1 MSTPPRSRTRDSLLP
16 SFRQHTVTWTDVRW
30 LSLAVLAA
38 ATIYASYLAT
48 HQYPA
53 YVGGLYIAISDQI
66 IAHGYALPERIP
78 GYTADGVPFAYPPFM
93 FYVYAV
99 IRDLFGVDAITLT
112 RLIPGAVLTFMI
124 VPYYFLARHLLD
136 SKRQAGLASVIF
148 AGAPAVLRWHLS
160 AGGIVRAPAV
170 TIALLGAYTG
180 IRLFQTGDRR
190 WIVPG
195 MALFG
200 IEVLTHPTYTVFFA
214 FTYLLAYAAFDRSIQ
229 GLVYG
234 AIVAGGG
241 ILLAAPWWLQIFAT
255 HGPDIFL
262 QASGTHTGLFGG
274 WHRIYWQFVIPLKE
288 KDITS
293 VFYLAVFIASAY
305 ALYRKRYFLA
315 VWAIG
320 ASYLLGKDRFLFIG
334 GAMLIAFL
342 VYDGVLPAIRTFL
355 SERTSRPDLYRVVS
369 VAVVAL
375 VMLTAVGTG
384 VAFATSTLQ
393 TEYDHSAAQ
402 PATMD
407 TYDREAMAWMEANT
421 ASDSTFVVMGDTA
434 EWVPLFTDRTILI
447 GPWGVE
453 WTTSANY
460 YWEVE
465 YYKAISNCGSA
476 SCVTQLLA
484 FGDRHPDYIY
494 VPKDDY
500 TVRGKERETTTN
512 MEHSLLESPR
522 YDLAYENEGVL
533 IFEVSRSATQSSG
546 DETDATS
553 SPDGPGR

>member
-1 MSTPPRSRTRDSLLP
+1 MSTPPRSRTRNSLLP
-16 SFRQHTVTWTDVRW
+16 DWRHHTVTWTDVTW

-38 ATIYASYLAT
+38 ATVYVSYLAT

-53 YVGGLYIAISDQI
+53 YVGGLYIAISDAI
-66 IAHGYALPERIP
+66 VANGYALPERIP
-78 GYTADGVPFAYPPFM
+78 GYTVSGVPFAYPPFM

-112 RLIPGAVLTFMI
+112 RFIPGAVMTLIM

-136 SKRQAGLASVIF
+136 SKRQAGLAAIVF
-148 AGAPAVLRWHLS
+148 VGTPAVLRWHLS
-160 AGGIVRAPAV
+160 AGGIVRAPAFM
-170 TIALLGAYTG
+170 IALVGAYTG

-200 IEVLTHPTYTVFFA
+200 IQVLTHPTYTVFFA
-214 FTYLLAYAAFDRSIQ
+214 FSYLLAYAVFDRSFY

-241 ILLAAPWWLQIFAT
+241 ILIAAPWWLQIFAT
-255 HGPDIFL
+255 HGPEIFL
-262 QASGTHTGLFGG
+262 QASGTHHGLGGG
-274 WHRIYWQFVIPLKE
+274 WHRIYRQFIIPIKE
-288 KDITS
+288 KDIIS
-293 VFYLAVFIASAY
+293 VFYLAVFVAAGY
-305 ALYRKRYFLA
+305 ALWKKRYFLA
-315 VWAIG
+315 IWAIG
-320 ASYLLGKDRFLFIG
+320 ASYLIGKDRFLFVG
-334 GAMLIAFL
+334 GAMLVAFL
-342 VYDGVLPAIRTFL
+342 VYDGVLPAVKTFL
-355 SERTSRPDLYRVVS
+355 SERTSRGDLYRGVS
-369 VAVVAL
+369 LALVAL

-407 TYDREAMAWMEANT
+407 DHDREAMQWMQSNT
-421 ASDSTFVVMGDTA
+421 PQDATFVVMGDTA
-434 EWVPLFTDRTILI
+434 EWVPLFTERTILV

-453 WTTSANY
+453 WTTSHTY

-484 FGDRHPDYIY
+484 FGERQPDYLY
-494 VPKDDY
+494 VPKGDY
-500 TVRGKERETTTN
+500 TVRGKERHTELG
-512 MEHSLLESPR
+512 MQDSLYEAPR
-522 YDLAYENEGVL
+522 YDLVYENEGVL
-533 IFEVSRSATQSSG
+533 IYKVAQSPSQTTDNS
-546 DETDATS
+546 DESTAGTAA
-553 SPDGPGR
+553 

>member
-1 MSTPPRSRTRDSLLP
+1 MSTPPRSRTRHSLLP
-16 SFRQHTVTWTDVRW
+16 DWRNHTVTLTDVTW
-30 LSLAVLAA
+30 LCLAILAA
-38 ATIYASYLAT
+38 ATVYVSYLAT

-53 YVGGLYIAISDQI
+53 YVGGLYIAISDAIVQN
-66 IAHGYALPERIP
+66 GYALPERIP
-78 GYTADGVPFAYPPFM
+78 GYTEAGVPFAYPPFM

-112 RLIPGAVLTFMI
+112 RFIPGAVLTLMM

-136 SKRQAGLASVIF
+136 SKRQAGLAAIIF

-214 FTYLLAYAAFDRSIQ
+214 FSYLLAYAVFDRSFY

-255 HGPDIFL
+255 HGPEIFL
-262 QASGTHTGLFGG
+262 QASGTHHGLGGG
-274 WHRIYWQFVIPLKE
+274 WSRIYRQFIIPLKE
-288 KDITS
+288 KDIIS
-293 VFYLAVFIASAY
+293 VFYLAVFVAAGY
-305 ALYRKRYFLA
+305 GLWKKRYFL
-315 VWAIG
+315 VIWAIG
-320 ASYLLGKDRFLFIG
+320 ASYLIGKDRFLFVG
-334 GAMLIAFL
+334 GAMLVAFL
-342 VYDGVLPAIRTFL
+342 VFDGVLPALKTFL
-355 SERTSRPDLYRVVS
+355 AERTSRGDVYRVAS
-369 VAVVAL
+369 VALVGL

-407 TYDREAMAWMEANT
+407 DYDREAMQWMQSNT
-421 ASDSTFVVMGDTA
+421 PHDATFVVMGDTA
-434 EWVPLFTDRTILI
+434 EWVPLFSERTII
-447 GPWGVE
+447 VGPWGVE
-453 WTTSANY
+453 WTTSHTY

-476 SCVTQLLA
+476 NCVTQLLA
-484 FGDRHPDYIY
+484 FGDRHPDYLY
-494 VPKDDY
+494 VPKDGY
-500 TVRGKERETTTN
+500 TVRGKEREAGLG
-512 MEHSLLESPR
+512 MQDSLYEAPR
-522 YDLAYENEGVL
+522 YDLVYENDGVL
-533 IFEVSRSATQSSG
+533 IYKVAKSPTQTADTTDSG
-546 DETDATS
+546 TNA
-553 SPDGPGR
+553 